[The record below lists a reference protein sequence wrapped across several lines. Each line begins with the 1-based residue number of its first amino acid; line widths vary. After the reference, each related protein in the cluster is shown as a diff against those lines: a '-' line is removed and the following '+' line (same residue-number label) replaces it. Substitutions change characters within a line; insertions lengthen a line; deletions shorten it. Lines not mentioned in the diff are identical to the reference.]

1 MTANIV
7 KTAVFVFV
15 CVGIVCAG
23 LWLYRKTVKN
33 REAQVPSS
41 AEAQNYA
48 DPSEPFPA
56 KDTPKTEVA
65 LKPPPVKKISP
76 VKSPEVKNTAVK
88 QSKPAEDSEKSTE
101 TENIKTMPEQ
111 KDFPEIASAAE
122 QVKPADNSE
131 HSAPVRSDKIVQDAP
146 VFFLPGGKPKDLI
159 WSLAFF
165 TEANMNSPVNPAF
178 GTGLYALFVLPFDI
192 KIGSFSAGAKA
203 LYSYDFNKHH
213 LYDAALLFRWTFY
226 DFAAKP
232 SKDSGFFIQ
241 AEGGAVFGQNNKTAD
256 SKLWIFGLGQASFGY
271 RLMINNFFIEPYIRG
286 GYPIAWAVGL
296 TGGIRI

>member
-15 CVGIVCAG
+15 CVGIACAG

-48 DPSEPFPA
+48 EPSESFPE
-56 KDTPKTEVA
+56 KDTPKAEVA
-65 LKPPPVKKISP
+65 LKPPPVKKIPP

-88 QSKPAEDSEKSTE
+88 QG
-101 TENIKTMPEQ
+101 
-111 KDFPEIASAAE
+111 
-122 QVKPADNSE
+122 KPADNSE
-131 HSAPVRSDKIVQDAP
+131 HSALIRSDKIVQDAP
-146 VFFLPGGKPKDLI
+146 VFFLPGGKPKDLT

-192 KIGSFSAGAKA
+192 KIGSFSAGAKV

-232 SKDSGFFIQ
+232 RKDSGFFIQ